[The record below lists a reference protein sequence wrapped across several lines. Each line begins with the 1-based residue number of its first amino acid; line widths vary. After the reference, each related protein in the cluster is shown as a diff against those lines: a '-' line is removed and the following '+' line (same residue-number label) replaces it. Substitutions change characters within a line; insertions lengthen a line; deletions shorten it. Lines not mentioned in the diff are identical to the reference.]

1 MSTNM
6 AFKTRTR
13 CYSFDQSFRKCDGSL
28 VVNMIKNYIV
38 FPDRVIPTAVLLLLL
53 LCVNHHA
60 HRDSKSRVY
69 SGLPT
74 RSYTAAAAGVAV
86 RCCCCC
92 GLGTRTHTRTVPLTS
107 GWERRP
113 SVKSNCILVSGL
125 RSLLLWQDSKRLI
138 IRKRIQR
145 DAGDGRGI
153 EYFRRSSQ

>member
-1 MSTNM
+1 MNMSTNM

-86 RCCCCC
+86 RCCCYC
-92 GLGTRTHTRTVPLTS
+92 GLGTRMHRRTVPLTS
-107 GWERRP
+107 GWRVYKPRRGAHQQPAQEAGPDIYRLGVTERA
-113 SVKSNCILVSGL
+113 
-125 RSLLLWQDSKRLI
+125 DSEKHN
-138 IRKRIQR
+138 
-145 DAGDGRGI
+145 
-153 EYFRRSSQ
+153 